1 MEGKENRKRYPEVMP
16 LSEASK
22 DSFASFIRDVFL
34 ESPEAMWYEKLPSEK
49 ELEGLFTAKLE
60 GCNEGSVIDLVFSS
74 GEKLLC
80 EVEIVRVNK
89 ERAVV
94 GIITR
99 SEGMGTGISDM
110 LLRSAEE
117 KAKESNIKELI
128 AEVKK
133 KNKRAIEFFKRN
145 GYVEI
150 GDNEELAT
158 LVKRI

>member
-1 MEGKENRKRYPEVMP
+1 
-16 LSEASK
+16 
-22 DSFASFIRDVFL
+22 
-34 ESPEAMWYEKLPSEK
+34 
-49 ELEGLFTAKLE
+49 
-60 GCNEGSVIDLVFSS
+60 
-74 GEKLLC
+74 
-80 EVEIVRVNK
+80 
-89 ERAVV
+89 
-94 GIITR
+94 
-99 SEGMGTGISDM
+99 MGTGISDM

-117 KAKESNIKELI
+117 KAKELNMKELF